1 MTETEAAEPVD
12 LLAVGGGMAGLSAA
26 AFAARSGARVALV
39 DRAPTLGGSAV
50 HAGFIWSAASYEA
63 MRAANPLGDPD
74 LSRTVINDLEDGVR
88 WIESLGVACKPPVGM
103 IRYGRGRQF
112 DTNHYLARCHE
123 VIRESGGQVLTATRA
138 TALITEGSS
147 VRGAELVLADGTHR
161 RLFATWTLLATGG
174 FQGDEAMRAELIH
187 PNAAGIQVRGN
198 PYSDGAG
205 IRLGLNAGGVLG
217 RENAGFYGHLV
228 PRGVR
233 LTPDLY
239 TDLAL
244 YYSEHALLFNL
255 DGERFVDETI
265 GDHVTTIHLLEQRDA
280 AGLLVGDAKVYRQFI
295 NGTYV
300 EGFPP
305 LDKFRA
311 CARRGARCAVV
322 DSLEEFDLIPE
333 EWGYPGPKIRAA
345 IEQFNRDVRAGRTEP
360 ARTYDDRT
368 IDEPPFYVV
377 ETTPAITFTM
387 TGLLIDTE
395 ARVRREGGG
404 VVPGLLAAGADA
416 GGLYHRAY
424 AGGLSPAL
432 VFGLRAARQ
441 VTAAPSAPSSAASA
455 APRSPSAG
463 RGSSW

>member
-1 MTETEAAEPVD
+1 MTETEAAPAVD
-12 LLAVGGGMAGLSAA
+12 LLVVGGGMAGLSAA
-26 AFAARSGARVALV
+26 AWAARHGARVALV
-39 DRAPTLGGSAV
+39 DRAPSLGGSAV
-50 HAGFIWSAASYEA
+50 YAGFIWSAATYGA
-63 MRAANPLGDPD
+63 MREANPLGDPD
-74 LSRTVINDLEDGVR
+74 LARTVLDNLDDGVR

-123 VIRESGGQVLTATRA
+123 VVRESGGLILTETRV
-138 TALITEGSS
+138 TALITEGPA
-147 VRGAELVLADGTHR
+147 VRGAEVVLPDGERR
-161 RLFATWTLLATGG
+161 RLRATWTLLATGG
-174 FQGDEAMRAELIH
+174 FQGDKAMRAALIH
-187 PNAAGIQVRGN
+187 PHAGGITVRGN
-198 PYSDGAG
+198 PYSDGTG
-205 IRLGLNAGGVLG
+205 IRLGLSVKGALG

-228 PRGVR
+228 PRNVR

-255 DGERFVDETI
+255 DGERFVDETV

-280 AGLLVGDAKVYRQFI
+280 AGLLVGDAKVYREFI

-322 DSLEEFDLIPE
+322 ESLDEFDLIPQ
-333 EWGYPGPKIRAA
+333 EWGYPGPKIRAG
-345 IEQFNRDVRAGRTEP
+345 IEQFNRDVRAGGADP
-360 ARTYDDRT
+360 ARAYDARA
-368 IDEPPFYVV
+368 IEEPPFYVV
-377 ETTPAITFTM
+377 EATPAITFTM
-387 TGLLIDTE
+387 TGLLIDTR
-395 ARVRREGGG
+395 ARVKREGDDGG

-432 VFGLRAARQ
+432 VFGLQAARQ
-441 VTAAPSAPSSAASA
+441 VTASSATS
-455 APRSPSAG
+455 SS
-463 RGSSW
+463 GS